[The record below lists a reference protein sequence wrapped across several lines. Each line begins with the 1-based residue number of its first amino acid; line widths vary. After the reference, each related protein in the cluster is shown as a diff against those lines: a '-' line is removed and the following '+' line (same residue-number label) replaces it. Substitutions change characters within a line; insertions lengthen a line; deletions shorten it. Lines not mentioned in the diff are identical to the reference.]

1 MTGKQENE
9 MKKRNVMAQ
18 ALGNPLYRQ
27 RIVKDKTKYT
37 RKNQKVEND

>member
-1 MTGKQENE
+1 

-27 RIVKDKTKYT
+27 RIIKDKTKYS